1 MGLDM
6 YLYKK
11 HYYGGQYKVEEKGKS
26 NSHSMKLSGKFVKDN
41 GIDVSK
47 VTYIMEDLM
56 YWRKVNAIHNWFI
69 RNCVH
74 DGVTDDCSP
83 IYVSYDQLKEL
94 VDTCHKVLVDPT
106 KAEEL
111 LPTGEGF
118 FFGGTAYDEYYF
130 DELKRTVKEL
140 EEHFKKPNSDMVEY
154 EYQASW

>member
-11 HYYGGQYKVEEKGKS
+11 HYYGGKYRGNDGHKGE
-26 NSHSMKLSGKFVKDN
+26 HSMKLSGKFVKEQ

-56 YWRKVNAIHNWFI
+56 YWRKVNAIHAWFI
-69 RNCVH
+69 RECTN

-83 IYVSYDQLKEL
+83 IYVSSEKLHEL
-94 VDTCHKVLVDPT
+94 LDTCHKVLVNPT
-106 KAEEL
+106 LGDEL
-111 LPTGEGF
+111 LPSQEGF
-118 FFGGTAYDEYYF
+118 FFGNTEQDEYYIE
-130 DELKRTVKEL
+130 ELKRTVNVL
-140 EEHFKKPNSDMVEY
+140 EEHFKQPNSDMVEY